1 MPGSGLEVPQ
11 LIEPMIPARVGS
23 RSIHLGKIVL
33 GGSSGHGFG
42 HRGISAE
49 RWGDRIVDP
58 LSLGGTFG
66 HGFFLLFNLILF
78 WRQKGVT
85 EQRKEWRKDQEDM
98 NGIS

>member
-66 HGFFLLFNLILF
+66 HGFFSFQSDFILET
-78 WRQKGVT
+78 KGGDGAK
-85 EQRKEWRKDQEDM
+85 EEWRKD
-98 NGIS
+98 